1 MVCCSDFSRLA
12 AMEKELRVKE
22 SLLDTTRRRFLKH
35 QHDQRVQQIQE
46 LDQEISKT
54 VSIT

>member
-1 MVCCSDFSRLA
+1 
-12 AMEKELRVKE
+12 MEKELRVKE

-35 QHDQRVQQIQE
+35 QHDQRVKQIQE